1 MMVLAML
8 GFGASQSD
16 ASPAKAAVSGVVRDV
31 QGTPQM
37 GALVELL
44 TADATTMFSTM
55 TDDHGRYIL
64 PSVIP
69 GKYQLR
75 ATAAFFVPVTRPNL
89 SLHAGAQA
97 IINLTM
103 NTFFEANGWLPAQK
117 RTPGEPADDWK
128 WTLRST
134 ASRPLLRYVDPET
147 GLEMSTSSAEVHKAS
162 KQARVAMFN
171 GDGAFGDG
179 GMHQVLTMDRVAE
192 EGDGAILRVDMRDPQ
207 VPLTVAPSV
216 EAMTGYERQMPFGGR
231 TRMVGSF
238 GSHPEMIANG
248 VPGFEVLRLA
258 TTHEIALGDMV
269 MIDVGTLLEAEKLEH
284 TRLMS
289 DPFLSLT
296 VKPNPDMALEYRY
309 ASGRQ
314 VQSSDDLDQLK
325 PQPAV
330 LTDLN
335 GRPLSDHGSHHELS
349 VSHKI
354 GEDRVLSVAIYRD
367 SFTNGALMGSGA
379 IDGDTMQAAPVISDP
394 TTATFRLAAAGY
406 TGRGMSVA
414 FSQKL
419 TPVLTATAEYDLGST
434 LRADQVGVALSTLRT
449 TAHTAPA
456 AKVSLHGKVLRT
468 GTSVKAEYR
477 WQPLRTL
484 TQVNAYNTTQDEAY
498 LSFGLRQRVWC
509 GRFLPKGMD
518 AVVEATN
525 LLEQGYQPFLA
536 PDGHTLFLAQVPRA
550 IQGGL
555 AFNF

>member
-1 MMVLAML
+1 MVLAML

-64 PSVIP
+64 PSVVP
-69 GKYQLR
+69 GRYQLR
-75 ATAAFFVPVTRPNL
+75 ATAAFFVPATRPNL

-97 IINLTM
+97 IVNLTM
-103 NTFFEANGWLPAQK
+103 STLFEAGNWLPAQK
-117 RTPGEPADDWK
+117 RAPGEPADDWK

-134 ASRPLLRYVDPET
+134 ASRPLLRYVDPDS
-147 GLEMSTSSAEVHKAS
+147 GLEMSTSSSEVHYAA
-162 KQARVAMFN
+162 KQARLAMFN

-179 GMHQVLTMDRVAE
+179 GMHQVLTMDRIIE
-192 EGDGAILRVDMRDPQ
+192 DGDGSIFRVDLGDPQ

-216 EAMTGYERQMPFGGR
+216 EAMAGYEKQNFGGR
-231 TRMVGSF
+231 TRMVASF

-248 VPGFEVLRLA
+248 FPGFEVMRLA
-258 TTHEIALGDMV
+258 TTHEISLGDMV
-269 MIDVGTLLEAEKLEH
+269 MIDVGTLLQAEKLEA

-296 VKPNPDMALEYRY
+296 LRPNSDLALEYRY
-309 ASGRQ
+309 ATGRQ
-314 VQSSDDLDQLK
+314 LQSSDDLNQLK
-325 PQPAV
+325 PQTTV
-330 LTDLN
+330 LTDVN
-335 GRPLSDHGSHHELS
+335 GRPLTDHGSHHEIS
-349 VSHKI
+349 INRKV
-354 GEDRVLSVAIYRD
+354 GDDRVLSVAIYRD
-367 SFTNGALMGSGA
+367 SFTTAALMGSGA
-379 IDGDTMQAAPVISDP
+379 IDGATMQSAPVVSDP
-394 TTATFRLAAAGY
+394 TTATFRLATTGY
-406 TGRGMSVA
+406 TGRGLSVA
-414 FSQKL
+414 MSQKL

-434 LRADQVGVALSTLRT
+434 LRADEVGGAIGTLKT

-456 AKVSLHGKVLRT
+456 AKVALHGKLLRT

-484 TQVNAYNTTQDEAY
+484 TQVNAYNTTQEEAY